1 MEALRAP
8 RCCRRV
14 SDPVIAEFR
23 AVANRPL
30 RYDTLFGHA
39 DAARSVESGFLNGAD
54 LGPN

>member
-1 MEALRAP
+1 
-8 RCCRRV
+8 V

-23 AVANRPL
+23 AVANRAL

-54 LGPN
+54 LGP